1 MTAKNSGSIRFTGF
15 LLGCALAVGLVLA
28 GRTPE
33 GQAGSGA
40 RLTISTKPTTELGVS
55 PAGELLSKRN
65 LKPGGR
71 EARATTGL
79 ANFTAR
85 PFSVRLR
92 LASSRRELDRIL
104 VIELGTAG
112 ERVFRGRLGELRSWS
127 ARPLRLAPRQK
138 RRVEVRAWIPA
149 SVRSGYQGRS
159 AEVEL
164 EWKAGG

>member
-1 MTAKNSGSIRFTGF
+1 MTAKNSGYIRFTGL
-15 LLGCALAVGLVLA
+15 LLGCALAVGLVLS
-28 GRTPE
+28 GRTPA
-33 GQAGSGA
+33 GHAGSPA
-40 RLTISTKPTTELGVS
+40 SLTISSKPTTELGVS
-55 PAGELLSKRN
+55 PVGELLSERN

-71 EARATTGL
+71 EAHATIGL

-85 PFSVRLR
+85 ALSVRLR
-92 LASSRRELDRIL
+92 VASSGQDLDRIL

-127 ARPLRLAPRQK
+127 ARRLRLAPRQK

-149 SVRSGYQGRS
+149 SVRDGYHGRS
-159 AEVEL
+159 ADVEF